1 MLFNSL
7 EFAVFFP
14 LVALLFFLLP
24 VRARM
29 PLLLVASCVFYM
41 AFVPAYILIL
51 FGVILI
57 DFTSG
62 LLLEKANGTR
72 RRVILAA
79 SLTANLSLLG
89 FFKYFNFFQ
98 DNISGLF
105 AHFGQPAPLSHL
117 AILLPIGLSFHTFQ
131 SMSYTLEVYW
141 RRVPPERS
149 LLNFAVYVLFFPQLV
164 AGPIERPQ
172 NLLAQFHN
180 IRLIRFDLARC
191 LDGLKLIASG
201 LFKKVV
207 IADRLAIL
215 VDAVYA
221 APAQHSGAQLLIATY
236 AFSVQIYCDFSGY
249 SDIARGTARILGID
263 LMRNFWRPYLA
274 QSVGEFW
281 RRWHISLSTWF
292 RDYVFIPLGGSRVP
306 LARRCVNLLIVFFL
320 SGIWH
325 GANWTFVVWGLL
337 HGIFVSAQLLLRK
350 IRPTNPHPSTLAAA
364 LKIAL
369 VFNLIALTWV
379 FFRASNLADASL
391 IMRRIFTDFTAP
403 IATLHPGLSSAEFL
417 IALALVCALFAAE
430 SIGRARPVWDILAT
444 KPRWLRWSAYYAFA
458 VAFLALALTGPQ
470 QQARPFVY
478 FQF

>member
-29 PLLLVASCVFYM
+29 PLLLVASCGFYM

-51 FGVILI
+51 FAVILI
-57 DFTSG
+57 DFVSG
-62 LLLEKANGTR
+62 LLLENAEGRR

-98 DNISGLF
+98 ENLTGLW
-105 AHFGQPAPLSHL
+105 AHFGQPAPLPHL

-149 LLNFAVYVLFFPQLV
+149 LLHFAVYVLFFPQLV

-180 IRLIRFDLARC
+180 IRLVRFDLARC
-191 LDGLKLIASG
+191 FEGLKLIASG

-221 APAQHSGAQLLIATY
+221 APAQYSGAQLLIATY

-263 LMRNFWRPYLA
+263 LMLNFWRPYFA

-306 LARRCVNLLIVFFL
+306 LARRCVNLMIVFFL

-337 HGIFVSAQLLLRK
+337 HGFLVGAQLLFQKGR
-350 IRPTNPHPSTLAAA
+350 ISASSFAPAAA
-364 LKIAL
+364 MRIFC
-369 VFNLIALTWV
+369 VFNLLALTWV
-379 FFRASNLADASL
+379 FFRAANLGDAFL
-391 IMRRIFTDFTAP
+391 ILHRIVADFTAP
-403 IATLHPGLSSAEFL
+403 VATLHPGLSAFEFL
-417 IALALVCALFAAE
+417 VALALVCALFAAE
-430 SIGRARPVWDILAT
+430 LIGRTRPVWDILAT
-444 KPRWLRWSAYYAFA
+444 QPRWLRWGAYYAFA